1 MILICVCLDLH
12 AHSFD
17 FNLLFIFVACYGQQ
31 VKNLLKKRLPVI
43 VRLIHGMPP
52 KGLKSSS
59 FVPEF
64 RLLGFIEVENNIF
77 ALPLQK
83 DIELISIPLN
93 TKLKMQCV
101 KNIAQLENFTEFKRL
116 VERSMRHLQDVK
128 SRLQVIDLKLYDRDG
143 SNKKESVLITE
154 SKSIYIF
161 YLIN

>member
-1 MILICVCLDLH
+1 MPL
-12 AHSFD
+12 
-17 FNLLFIFVACYGQQ
+17 
-31 VKNLLKKRLPVI
+31 I

-52 KGLKSSS
+52 KGLKSS

-101 KNIAQLENFTEFKRL
+101 KNISQLENFTEFKRL
-116 VERSMRHLQDVK
+116 VERSMRHLADVK
-128 SRLQVIDLKLYDRDG
+128 SRLQVIDLKLYDKDG
-143 SNKKESVLITE
+143 CNKKESVLITE
-154 SKSIYIF
+154 SKLISS
-161 YLIN
+161 LIN

>member
-1 MILICVCLDLH
+1 
-12 AHSFD
+12 
-17 FNLLFIFVACYGQQ
+17 
-31 VKNLLKKRLPVI
+31 
-43 VRLIHGMPP
+43 MPP
-52 KGLKSSS
+52 KGLKSS

-128 SRLQVIDLKLYDRDG
+128 SRLQVIDLKLYDKDG
-143 SNKKESVLITE
+143 NNKKESVLITE
-154 SKSIYIF
+154 SK
-161 YLIN
+161 LIN